1 MFITHLFDMSDVE
14 HVLTTDVDVMQNRNT
29 KSEELLVDVNN
40 DESEQKHTKN
50 PLNTNDDSL
59 NSKSEKKSSYS
70 FLNDALC
77 AEISAAKDIDLP
89 KNITDTSSGT
99 KMQVDNE
106 SESKITIHKDSKVKN
121 KNI

>member
-1 MFITHLFDMSDVE
+1 MSDVE
-14 HVLTTDVDVMQNRNT
+14 HVLTTDVDVMQNRIT

-40 DESEQKHTKN
+40 DESEQKHTN
-50 PLNTNDDSL
+50 NLLNTNDDSL
-59 NSKSEKKSSYS
+59 NSKREKNSNYS

-89 KNITDTSSGT
+89 KSINDTSSGS
-99 KMQVDNE
+99 KMQVDI
-106 SESKITIHKDSKVKN
+106 ESKSKTTIHKDSKVKN